1 MPMCFRIGRQDFL
14 ELFDAVFDVADTERK
29 KSINLE
35 YDIYPDLLETLDYN
49 YDGRLNLQDVYIAM
63 QRRVGH
69 HDHLLYYIIAQLSR
83 NVDKNQD
90 GVLHYNELK
99 TFITNMFD
107 VLDVDNDDDLTLDD
121 LFQLL
126 LDNQV
131 PVDQVHSLETSVS
144 RLVRPLRD
152 IVGRAAADLF
162 PVVDADGDGAA
173 TREEMYGVT
182 TGIRHRNRGEWTRI
196 NCESPG
202 GRGGLRSCQHWSPYP
217 VLRVISR
224 MDINHNLGGQELLL
238 VIVAAILDDQSL

>member
-1 MPMCFRIGRQDFL
+1 MCFRIGRQNFL

-29 KSINLE
+29 KAINLE
-35 YDIYPDLLETLDYN
+35 YDIYPDLLENLDYN

-63 QRRVGH
+63 QRRAGH
-69 HDHLLYYIIAQLSR
+69 LDHLLYYIIAQLSR

-90 GVLHYNELK
+90 GILHYNELK

-144 RLVRPLRD
+144 RLLRPLRD
-152 IVGRAAADLF
+152 SVGRAVADLF
-162 PVVDADGDGAA
+162 PVVDVDGDESI
-173 TREEMYGVT
+173 TREEMYGIT
-182 TGIRHRNRGEWTRI
+182 TGIQNLDTWTWTRI
-196 NCESPG
+196 CESPG
-202 GRGGLRSCQHWSPYP
+202 GRGGVRNCHYWSHHP
-217 VLRVISR
+217 VES
-224 MDINHNLGGQELLL
+224 DCLLYTSD
-238 VIVAAILDDQSL
+238 AADE